1 MPHLTPGFFIL
12 LSATG
17 LLVACT
23 AGFYGARQ
31 AVRGLRRRS
40 LRARRPVPP
49 EGAERLVWGRVIA
62 LQPVRSPVGSM
73 SCVIAW
79 TVVRGLGPDGR
90 TAAVRIATA
99 ADFLI
104 ESREGL
110 FVVRAEGITV
120 QEGPGGG
127 YDYLT
132 LVPAG
137 PLGEEVLEIRIDLDA
152 PIEYR
157 EIRIDEGD
165 EIAVRGVWRREATP
179 TTVALG
185 GYRLAAFLPT
195 LSAAVAYQP

>member
-1 MPHLTPGFFIL
+1 MPTLTPGFFIL
-12 LSATG
+12 LSASG
-17 LLVACT
+17 LLAACT
-23 AGFYGARQ
+23 AGYYGARR
-31 AVRGLRRRS
+31 AMRGLRRRS
-40 LRARRPVPP
+40 LRARRRVPP
-49 EGAERLVWGRVIA
+49 EGEERLVCGRVIGI
-62 LQPVRSPVGSM
+62 QPVRSPIETM
-73 SCVIAW
+73 ACVLAW

-90 TAAVRIATA
+90 PTAIRLATA

-104 ESREGL
+104 QSAEGL
-110 FVVRAEGITV
+110 FVVRADGIVV
-120 QEGPGGG
+120 QEGPGAG

-137 PLGEEVLEIRIDLDA
+137 PLGESVLENGIDLDA

-185 GYRLAAFLPT
+185 GYRVAPFLPT
-195 LSAAVAYQP
+195 ISAAVAYQP